1 MFALPMYRE
10 DKKLKRFFSPDK
22 LYHIDYSERTPE
34 DYLNAIAPDLLA
46 SFNSD
51 QREAVK
57 SALDAAIPK
66 PSQKIVDLKLV
77 IDLIFS
83 RFYIVIMVGKDRRKK
98 KRKYVP
104 ETVSKLG
111 NIVTA
116 TFLLLSVN
124 LFISIFL
131 FMFAYLLKS
140 AFGIDI
146 LPGHTGDNLRIIM

>member
-1 MFALPMYRE
+1 
-10 DKKLKRFFSPDK
+10 LKRFFLPDK
-22 LYHIDYSERTPE
+22 LYQIEYKERTPE
-34 DYLNAIAPDLLA
+34 DYLNAISPDILA
-46 SFNSD
+46 SFDSA
-51 QREAVK
+51 QIQAVK
-57 SALDAAIPK
+57 FALDAAIPK
-66 PSQKIVDLKLV
+66 QSQKMVDLKLV

-83 RFYIVIMVGKDRRKK
+83 RFYIVVMVGKDRRKK

-111 NIVTA
+111 NIMVA

-131 FMFAYLLKS
+131 FMFVYLLKS

-146 LPGHTGDNLRIIM
+146 LPGHTGDNLKILM